1 MTALFLID
9 NLIMFSLMTSFLLLD
24 IIDMIIIYINKIDN
38 DKCS

>member
-24 IIDMIIIYINKIDN
+24 IIDMIIILYK
-38 DKCS
+38 

>member
-24 IIDMIIIYINKIDN
+24 IIDMIIILHK
-38 DKCS
+38 

>member
-24 IIDMIIIYINKIDN
+24 IIDMIKILY
-38 DKCS
+38 K

>member
-24 IIDMIIIYINKIDN
+24 IIDMKIIYINKIDN
-38 DKCS
+38 DTCS

>member
-24 IIDMIIIYINKIDN
+24 ITDMIIILYK
-38 DKCS
+38 